1 MVNCCGPCGLGDG
14 GDSGFTA
21 ANRTFIFAPEAAH
34 EAKFHAL
41 MDKVGSHVTELD
53 CLVWI
58 ESFSLFRAL
67 TVRTIYYD
75 NE

>member
-1 MVNCCGPCGLGDG
+1 MVNCCGPCGLGGG

-21 ANRTFIFAPEAAH
+21 VNRTFIFAPEVAH
-34 EAKFHAL
+34 KGKFNAL

-53 CLVWI
+53 CLAWI